1 MLLYCIGTSN
11 CDNFC
16 FLSERPCKLTRSQQ
30 RNCCVLKALSNLVE
44 LDLSHNK
51 IASLG
56 NNLNTRLGNIKK
68 LDLAGNELESVEGI
82 EQFFFLSVFEICFGF
97 QVCYHFVVQ

>member
-1 MLLYCIGTSN
+1 MKRL
-11 CDNFC
+11 F
-16 FLSERPCKLTRSQQ
+16 KLTITHK
-30 RNCCVLKALSNLVE
+30 NLLFFKGLSNLVE

-68 LDLAGNELESVEGI
+68 LNLAGNELESVEGN
-82 EQFFFLSVFEICFGF
+82 ETF
-97 QVCYHFVVQ
+97 FVVF

>member
-1 MLLYCIGTSN
+1 MYK
-11 CDNFC
+11 
-16 FLSERPCKLTRSQQ
+16 PAK
-30 RNCCVLKALSNLVE
+30 NCCFSKGLSNLVE

-68 LDLAGNELESVEGI
+68 INLAGNELDSVEGN
-82 EQFFFLSVFEICFGF
+82 EQF
-97 QVCYHFVVQ
+97 